1 MAKSTYPTSST
12 GYYKVTLGKPV
23 DLNDFRYK
31 PSASHTVDQ
40 ATLDA
45 LIAADADAVL
55 NVVAA
60 D

>member
-1 MAKSTYPTSST
+1 MAVTTYAESQS
-12 GYYKVTLGKPV
+12 GYYKVTLGKV
-23 DLNDFRYK
+23 VTLNDFRYK
-31 PSASHTVDQ
+31 PSASHTFNK

-45 LIAADADAVL
+45 LIAADADAVI